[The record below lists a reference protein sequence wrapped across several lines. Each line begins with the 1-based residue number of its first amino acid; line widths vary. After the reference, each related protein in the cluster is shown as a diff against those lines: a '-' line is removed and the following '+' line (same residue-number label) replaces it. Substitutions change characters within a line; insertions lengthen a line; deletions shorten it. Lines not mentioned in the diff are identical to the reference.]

1 MSDPF
6 VREIGDLE
14 PCADPDDLL
23 VIGAGRGA
31 VTIQL
36 GNSPRITLTSSE
48 AEEFARLFIR
58 ACWLAARQDGA
69 S

>member
-1 MSDPF
+1 MGDPL

-14 PCADPDDLL
+14 PRADPDDLL
-23 VIGAGRGA
+23 VVGVGRGA

-48 AEEFARLFIR
+48 AEEFARLFVR
-58 ACWLAARQDGA
+58 ACWVAAGQDGA
-69 S
+69 P